1 MKVVGGPI
9 IIPKGVFALMNSIYQ
24 DGQNVNLGSSPR
36 ICNTGAQNTPESSLK
51 SLVDWVSV
59 TLKSVDVETLVT
71 EILSLSM
78 DEFVELDKG
87 NFGYTKTLICGNIR
101 IFFEGRKD
109 MGIHL
114 QMSGQGCREYE
125 GYKKRS
131 WQVLFCLL
139 LDLGGKFS
147 RLDVSVD
154 DFKGFFK
161 LKELEKRVKKGLC
174 VSKFND
180 ATNYEKIRL
189 KDGYVKGQTL
199 YFGSGSSRINIRFYD
214 KLAQKLDAGCSE
226 EVEGLN
232 FWNRTEI
239 ELKDERAQK
248 VAWMIAE
255 DVEIGKV
262 VCGVLKHYIRFVD
275 PGKSKNKSRWKTA
288 RFWDKFLGDVEAL
301 KLTDQPKER
310 TIEDKINW
318 VSRQVSRTLALLYWA
333 EDEQFVWNFFE
344 EGEAKFRES
353 DLEMLKAY
361 WREREDEPGVK
372 YKLERLEEYL
382 SNKKAG

>member
-1 MKVVGGPI
+1 M
-9 IIPKGVFALMNSIYQ
+9 
-24 DGQNVNLGSSPR
+24 
-36 ICNTGAQNTPESSLK
+36 
-51 SLVDWVSV
+51 
-59 TLKSVDVETLVT
+59 
-71 EILSLSM
+71 
-78 DEFVELDKG
+78 
-87 NFGYTKTLICGNIR
+87 
-101 IFFEGRKD
+101 
-109 MGIHL
+109 
-114 QMSGQGCREYE
+114 
-125 GYKKRS
+125 
-131 WQVLFCLL
+131 
-139 LDLGGKFS
+139 
-147 RLDVSVD
+147 
-154 DFKGFFK
+154 
-161 LKELEKRVKKGLC
+161 
-174 VSKFND
+174 
-180 ATNYEKIRL
+180 
-189 KDGYVKGQTL
+189 KGQTL